1 MFEAIFSNP
10 MTGVFG
16 IIIVVALIIWLIAS
30 RYRVAKPNEAFVITG
45 PGGNSNRKA
54 IEAGTGASSAGQKVV
69 RGGGA
74 FIVPLIQQLSVV
86 DLSSHRIEVYV
97 DGAYNQKGIKLNAKG
112 VAIVKVGGTDEAIRA
127 AAQRFVA
134 QQESIESFTKEVLT
148 GSLRSIIGSMD
159 VDKIVSDRAEFAK
172 QVAETS
178 ESSLSGQGLII
189 DTFQIQE
196 IQDAEDGTYLRDLGR
211 PEQALIRQTAEIAE
225 AQSRKAAEQ
234 AKAQADQAIA
244 EAQRDLALKKAEIQ
258 TITDK
263 AAAEAANAGPLES
276 ANQQRL
282 LVTEQQKVAEQDA
295 VLREKQLSAEV
306 RKPADARRYQ
316 IETEAAAQQ
325 QATLLAADAEKARRM
340 ALAEATKAEGEAEAA
355 AALAKGQAEAEVLD
369 KKAAAYRNYGDA
381 AVLEMALRAL
391 PEMAAEIA
399 APMGSIEKLTVVS
412 TDGASD
418 LSKKVASTAAEVPQL
433 LKDLAG
439 IDLVDMLQSFNE
451 SRKQAPAAPPAPLP
465 PAKPAKA
472 KKQPAPEVIE
482 PAE

>member
-1 MFEAIFSNP
+1 MFDFIFENP
-10 MTGVFG
+10 ITGVVG
-16 IIIVVALIIWLIAS
+16 IVIVIALLIWMIAS

-45 PGGNSNRKA
+45 PGGGGNRKA
-54 IEAGTGASSAGQKVV
+54 IEAGTGTSAAGQRVV

-74 FIVPLIQQLSVV
+74 FIVPLIQQLSVI
-86 DLSSHRIEVYV
+86 DLSSHRIEVSV

-134 QQESIESFTKEVLT
+134 QQTSVEYFTKEVLT

-211 PEQALIRQTAEIAE
+211 PEQAFIRQRAEIAE
-225 AQSRKAAEQ
+225 ADSRKAAEQ

-244 EAQRDLALKKAEIQ
+244 EAQRDLSLKRAEIQ
-258 TITDK
+258 SVTDK
-263 AAAEAANAGPLES
+263 ASAQAANSGPLEQ
-276 ANQQRL
+276 ANQQRM

-295 VLREKQLSAEV
+295 LLREKQLAAEV

-325 QATLLAADAEKARRM
+325 QATILAAEAEKSRRL
-340 ALAEATKAEGEAEAA
+340 ALADAMRAEGEAQAA
-355 AALAKGQAEAEVLD
+355 AAKAKGSAEAEVLD
-369 KKAAAYRNYGDA
+369 KKAAAYRNYNDA
-381 AVLEMALRAL
+381 AVLEMAFRAL
-391 PEMAAEIA
+391 PEMAKEIA
-399 APMGSIEKLTVVS
+399 TPMAAIDNLTVVS

-418 LSKKVASTAAEVPQL
+418 LSKKVARTTAEVPAL
-433 LKDLAG
+433 LKDLSG
-439 IDLVDMLQSFNE
+439 IDLVELIKSYTTGRTQQQTLPVP
-451 SRKQAPAAPPAPLP
+451 QAAGQKAAAID
-465 PAKPAKA
+465 
-472 KKQPAPEVIE
+472 EE
-482 PAE
+482 

>member
-1 MFEAIFSNP
+1 MFEAIFGNP
-10 MTGVFG
+10 ATGIVG
-16 IIIVVALIIWLIAS
+16 IVIVVALIIWLIAS

-45 PGGNSNRKA
+45 PGGSDGRKA
-54 IEAGTGASSAGQKVV
+54 IEAGTGASSAGQRVV

-86 DLSSHRIEVYV
+86 DLSSHRIEVAV

-196 IQDAEDGTYLRDLGR
+196 IQDSDDGSYLRDLGR
-211 PEQALIRQTAEIAE
+211 PEQALIRQRAEIAE
-225 AQSRKAAEQ
+225 AGSRKAAEQ

-244 EAQRDLALKKAEIQ
+244 EAQRDLALKRAEIQ
-258 TITDK
+258 SITDR
-263 AAAEAANAGPLES
+263 ASAEAANAGPLEQ
-276 ANQQRL
+276 ANQQRM

-295 VLREKQLSAEV
+295 ILREKQLTAEV

-325 QATLLAADAEKARRM
+325 QATILAADGEKASRV
-340 ALAEATKAEGEAEAA
+340 ALAQALRAEGEAQAA
-355 AALAKGQAEAEVLD
+355 AALAKGEADAEVLD
-369 KKAAAYRNYGDA
+369 KKAAAYRNYNDA
-381 AVLEMALRAL
+381 AVLEMAFRAL
-391 PEMAAEIA
+391 PEMAKQIA
-399 APMGSIEKLTVVS
+399 TPMAAIDKLTVIS

-418 LSKKVASTAAEVPQL
+418 LSKQIATTTAEVPAL

-439 IDLVDMLQSFNE
+439 IDLVELLQGFTSGRN
-451 SRKQAPAAPPAPLP
+451 KPAGLPAAKPAPAPKAAPAAKGP
-465 PAKPAKA
+465 KTS
-472 KKQPAPEVIE
+472 
-482 PAE
+482 